1 MQKKLKSGDKVFISA
16 DSSVLGLEDYNVR
29 VSTSA
34 VIEEDQEY
42 ANQEDILVT
51 LEEIDGDRNVLMY
64 IPISSL
70 QTQES
75 ELLI

>member
-51 LEEIDGDRNVLMY
+51 LEEIDGDRNVLVY